1 MPDFCEYVAKPLLRR
16 AGLGI
21 PAGEVATSADE
32 AAAAAERIG
41 PCMVKAQI
49 PAGGRG
55 KAGGIKLART
65 PGAAREATRSLLDM
79 DFSGRSAKCV
89 LVEEL
94 IEIEKEYYAAV
105 TTDPVLRCP
114 VVLFS
119 ASGGVEI
126 ESVADA
132 DPHALRTIPIDIANG
147 LDEFEAAQLLEPI
160 LSADEAKAV
169 VEALAKLYRCY
180 RQHDAELLEVNPLA
194 VQPDGK
200 LIALDCKFT
209 MDDAATGRQSEL
221 ASAAEKESLTKLE
234 AEAAAAGLKFIELEG
249 NVGILANGAGL
260 TMATMDVVERLGG
273 SPANF
278 LEIGGDAYSKAET
291 AWNLLLEQKRV
302 ASAVVNFCGAFAR
315 TDVMAQGVAT
325 AWKSRPPWFPVHF
338 CIHGTG
344 DQEAISLVR
353 RELGIEPF
361 EHMEDAVEAAV
372 NDAEKARK

>member
-94 IEIEKEYYAAV
+94 VEIEKEYYAAV

>member
-16 AGLGI
+16 AGLRI

-32 AAAAAERIG
+32 AAAAAERVG
-41 PCMVKAQI
+41 QCMVKAQI

-65 PGAAREATRSLLDM
+65 PGAAREATRSLLDT
-79 DFSGRSAKCV
+79 DFSGRPAKCV

-126 ESVADA
+126 ESIADA

-160 LSADEAKAV
+160 LSAAEAKAV

-302 ASAVVNFCGAFAR
+302 AAAVVNFCGAFAR

>member
-1 MPDFCEYVAKPLLRR
+1 MPDFCEYVAKPLLRC

-126 ESVADA
+126 ESMADA

>member
-1 MPDFCEYVAKPLLRR
+1 MADFCEYVAKPLLRR

-32 AAAAAERIG
+32 AASAAERIG
-41 PCMVKAQI
+41 PCMVKAQV

-65 PGAAREATRSLLDM
+65 PDEAREAARSLLNM
-79 DFSGRSAKCV
+79 PFSGRTATCV

-94 IEIEKEYYAAV
+94 VEIENEYYAAV
-105 TTDPVLRCP
+105 TVDPVLRCP
-114 VVLFS
+114 IALFS
-119 ASGGVEI
+119 VSGGVDI
-126 ESVADA
+126 ERMADA
-132 DPHALRTIPIDIANG
+132 DPGVLRSIPIDIARG
-147 LDEFEAAQLLEPI
+147 LDEFDAARSLNGLCSPD
-160 LSADEAKAV
+160 SAKAAA
-169 VEALAKLYRCY
+169 EALAKLYRCY

-194 VQPDGK
+194 VRPDGT

-209 MDDAATGRQSEL
+209 MDDAATGRQPDL
-221 ASAAEKESLTKLE
+221 AAAAEEENSTELE
-234 AEAAAAGLKFIELEG
+234 AEASASGLKLIELEG
-249 NVGILANGAGL
+249 DVGILANGAGL
-260 TMATMDVVERLGG
+260 TMATMDAVKWLGG

-291 AWNLLLEQKRV
+291 AWNLLLKQKRL

-315 TDVMAQGVAT
+315 TDVMARGLAT
-325 AWKSRPPWFPVHF
+325 AWKLRPPWFPVHF

-344 DQEAISLVR
+344 EQEAISLVR

-372 NDAEKARK
+372 SAAEKARK

>member
-1 MPDFCEYVAKPLLRR
+1 MPDFCEYVAKPLLRC